1 MPDAYADILHDL
13 FGPKVTG
20 VILPVADYSAALL
33 DDERE
38 VIQHA
43 SAKRQQEFASGRH
56 CARLALTQLGIHGFP
71 LLPGTQREPLWP
83 QDMVGSIAHCRDLAG
98 AVVAKQA
105 EVTALGLDIETIRP
119 LRFDITRSICT
130 PDEEVWLR
138 QQPSQQH
145 DTLALLIFSLKEAVF
160 KCVYPWQG
168 IRLGFQDCSL
178 LPDLAGGEA
187 DIKFRRADIPPCMT
201 LRFHITDTHLYA
213 SATFAA

>member
-13 FGPKVTG
+13 FGSKVTG

-33 DDERE
+33 DAERE

-56 CARLALTQLGIHGFP
+56 CARLALAQLGIHDVP
-71 LLPGTQREPLWP
+71 LLPGAQREPLWP
-83 QDMVGSIAHCRDLAG
+83 EGVVGSIAHCRDLAG
-98 AVVAKQA
+98 AVVAEQA

-138 QQPSQQH
+138 QQPSQRH
-145 DTLALLIFSLKEAVF
+145 DTLALLMFSLKEAVF

-168 IRLGFQDCSL
+168 IRLGFQDCTI

-187 DIKFRRADIPPCMT
+187 HVKFHRPDIPASVT
-201 LRFHITDTHLYA
+201 LRFHNNDTHIYA
-213 SATFAA
+213 SATFL